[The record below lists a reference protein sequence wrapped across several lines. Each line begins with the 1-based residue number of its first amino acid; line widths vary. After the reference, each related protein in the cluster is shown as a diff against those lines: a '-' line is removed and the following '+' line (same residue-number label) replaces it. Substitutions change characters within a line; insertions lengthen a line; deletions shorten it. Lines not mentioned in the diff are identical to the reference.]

1 MRLVSIYTRLALC
14 WMVTFSVAAHSEN
27 KVSTK
32 LVSNVETAEPGVT
45 IQVGVLFDLP
55 PRSHI
60 YWRNPGESGFAT
72 GVEWSVDA
80 ALEVGDLQ
88 WPAPKQFEVEGLD
101 ESYFGYTNE
110 TLLFS
115 EVTVPKTVAVGNKL
129 TIHVK
134 AYWLLCLDDGVC
146 IPEDA
151 ELSLEIPVHAESRK
165 AYESTLFS
173 RYGEMV
179 PEATGKRNRPL
190 TVTWKKESPESIEI
204 TLAKGWTLHNST
216 HGPRFFPG
224 DGGPWIPKISS
235 GKVTFHPKYKGE
247 DVSEGILSFSMEEKS
262 SGKHSLYNLRL
273 SVDASP

>member
-1 MRLVSIYTRLALC
+1 MLKSIFITCTLLLHI
-14 WMVTFSVAAHSEN
+14 TLAAHAEN

-45 IQVGVLFDLP
+45 IQVGVLFELP

-72 GVEWSVDA
+72 GVEWSVDDA
-80 ALEVGDLQ
+80 VEVGDLQ

-101 ESYFGYTNE
+101 ESYFGYTDE

-115 EVTVPKTVAVGNKL
+115 EVTVPKTVAVGDKL

-134 AYWLLCLDDGVC
+134 AFWLLCLDDGVC

-151 ELSLEIPVHAESRK
+151 ELSLEIPVNAESRK
-165 AYESTLFS
+165 AYKSTLFT
-173 RYGEMV
+173 RFAETV
-179 PEATGKRNRPL
+179 PEEFDRHNRPM
-190 TVTWKKESPESIEI
+190 TVTWKKNSPESIEI
-204 TLAKGWTLHNST
+204 TLAKGWSLAKST

-224 DGGPWIPKISS
+224 DGAPWIPEISS
-235 GKVTFHPKYKGE
+235 GKVTFRPKYKGE
-247 DVSEGILSFSMEEKS
+247 EVSEGILSLSVEEKS
-262 SGKHSLYNLRL
+262 SGKGSLYNLCL
-273 SVDASP
+273 SLDISP